1 MSRRRFAKVRFVK
14 MLTAIASFGL
24 TAFRTFEERGTAR
37 LRVRFRGAKVPKP
50 TTTTHTRANGTTTP
64 PRHMATAVP
73 PRISDGSDTSIPG
86 AATGTLAGGGAL
98 DVEGDAV
105 RDAIDK
111 LQRALTPSVVLDRE
125 LDARRN
131 DAAKVASGAAYK
143 SPYHDAHHATIV
155 AASALLGRALGEG
168 GVGTGFVYGA
178 ETMVRDALLMIEGAA
193 RDALRRDEGELPR
206 LFDIAEG
213 MRKRRDDARAA
224 ARQLVLAFSR
234 QNAGMGF
241 RERQRLR
248 DAVAQAKAQS
258 TRETEQEKARLAKEH
273 ESMREE
279 LELMQRQLIAARDAS
294 NAQIVQLSK
303 QVQHE
308 RNARGGDALEH
319 QQTGEHVRAK
329 LEMAEVK
336 IADLANQL
344 RNAQRERAI
353 EKAQLEDQLSEAL
366 EVGQGARAH
375 AVNARTVL
383 RRQKGRALRERC
395 FVVWKIK
402 AAAYALLK
410 KQTMEAAETVKA
422 VKKGYE
428 VQIAKTEKACLEK
441 VESMRNKLRGRDP
454 RDANKPALGDS
465 TNQKKGGN
473 KAPRADPWSF
483 LDESTKLEREIAKR
497 EREEERRARETVA
510 MAMAEDHIS
519 KIDEYY
525 AKAAE
530 AARQRNAG
538 RDDPNPEIVMVAH
551 NVSLASHPPPSP
563 LSMPLTAAREPRQS
577 KGFVHTYGGGD
588 RGATPRSGASSARS
602 KIEHTP
608 PRTAGRVPAP
618 TRVPVRRAESSSSSS
633 SEETEEPWKPES
645 PEPPPPPPPKLG
657 EPAEELA
664 FTESLYGLVPPP
676 QVPLGRKTRD
686 AGVAAP
692 RTEEEVEPAPPPPQ
706 RKLEPL
712 TAATAGMSGIGRG
725 AGRGGGL
732 APLMARSGDEPAVA
746 ASVEPARDRAE
757 PLRAETTEIRSDP
770 IRSEL
775 PTATTFI
782 PPPPPRAVPTFPRS
796 PPRSP
801 SRPIPPF
808 PRSTRTSEGGSR
820 PGTSG
825 GRSEGSGFP
834 SRQPTSGGSRP
845 GTAGAS
851 RPGTAGTAGAAGVR
865 SSVASLAA
873 SEAHTEYSEDFDDLP
888 EDLDLP

>member
-1 MSRRRFAKVRFVK
+1 M
-14 MLTAIASFGL
+14 
-24 TAFRTFEERGTAR
+24 
-37 LRVRFRGAKVPKP
+37 
-50 TTTTHTRANGTTTP
+50 
-64 PRHMATAVP
+64 
-73 PRISDGSDTSIPG
+73 
-86 AATGTLAGGGAL
+86 
-98 DVEGDAV
+98 

-308 RNARGGDALEH
+308 RNARGDALEH

-366 EVGQGARAH
+366 GWPGARAH

-497 EREEERRARETVA
+497 EREEERRARVTVA

-563 LSMPLTAAREPRQS
+563 LSMPLTARREPRQS
-577 KGFVHTYGGGD
+577 KGLFTRTGAGIEGD
-588 RGATPRSGASSARS
+588 AEERRVFGAVDD
-602 KIEHTP
+602 
-608 PRTAGRVPAP
+608 RTHAPEDRRRVPAP
-618 TRVPVRRAESSSSSS
+618 TRVPVRRAVVVVVLIRGDGGPVETRESR
-633 SEETEEPWKPES
+633 
-645 PEPPPPPPPKLG
+645 
-657 EPAEELA
+657 AA
-664 FTESLYGLVPPP
+664 AAAAA
-676 QVPLGRKTRD
+676 KTR
-686 AGVAAP
+686 
-692 RTEEEVEPAPPPPQ
+692 RT
-706 RKLEPL
+706 
-712 TAATAGMSGIGRG
+712 
-725 AGRGGGL
+725 RGGTGVH
-732 APLMARSGDEPAVA
+732 G
-746 ASVEPARDRAE
+746 E
-757 PLRAETTEIRSDP
+757 PLRTRASAAG
-770 IRSEL
+770 S
-775 PTATTFI
+775 
-782 PPPPPRAVPTFPRS
+782 PRAEDER
-796 PPRSP
+796 R
-801 SRPIPPF
+801 R
-808 PRSTRTSEGGSR
+808 RRRAEDGG
-820 PGTSG
+820 G
-825 GRSEGSGFP
+825 G
-834 SRQPTSGGSRP
+834 
-845 GTAGAS
+845 
-851 RPGTAGTAGAAGVR
+851 
-865 SSVASLAA
+865 
-873 SEAHTEYSEDFDDLP
+873 
-888 EDLDLP
+888 

>member
-1 MSRRRFAKVRFVK
+1 
-14 MLTAIASFGL
+14 
-24 TAFRTFEERGTAR
+24 
-37 LRVRFRGAKVPKP
+37 
-50 TTTTHTRANGTTTP
+50 
-64 PRHMATAVP
+64 MATAVP

-111 LQRALTPSVVLDRE
+111 LQKALTPSVVLDRE

-241 RERQRLR
+241 RERRRLR
-248 DAVAQAKAQS
+248 DAVAQARAES

-308 RNARGGDALEH
+308 RDARGGDALEH

-344 RNAQRERAI
+344 RNAQREHAI
-353 EKAQLEDQLSEAL
+353 EKARLEDRLSEAL
-366 EVGQGARAH
+366 EVGEGARAH

-402 AAAYALLK
+402 AAACVALN

-428 VQIAKTEKACLEK
+428 VQIAKTEKACVEK

-510 MAMAEDHIS
+510 MAMAEEHIS

-563 LSMPLTAAREPRQS
+563 LSMPLTAREPRQS
-577 KGFVHTYGGGD
+577 KGFVHTYGGD

-602 KIEHTP
+602 MIEPTP

-618 TRVPVRRAESSSSSS
+618 TRVPVRRAESESESSSS
-633 SEETEEPWKPES
+633 SEAAEDPWKPES

-692 RTEEEVEPAPPPPQ
+692 RTEEEVEPARSRRRESWNRSRRRRARGSAEREEEEEDSRRRWRGVGTSRAPPRASSP
-706 RKLEPL
+706 
-712 TAATAGMSGIGRG
+712 RG
-725 AGRGGGL
+725 
-732 APLMARSGDEPAVA
+732 
-746 ASVEPARDRAE
+746 
-757 PLRAETTEIRSDP
+757 TERRRRRFDP
-770 IRSEL
+770 IRSNRSSRRRRRSSRRRRRERFRL
-775 PTATTFI
+775 SRGRRPGRRRERFHLSRGRRE
-782 PPPPPRAVPTFPRS
+782 RAKGAGRA
-796 PPRSP
+796 R
-801 SRPIPPF
+801 RADA
-808 PRSTRTSEGGSR
+808 RRARGSR
-820 PGTSG
+820 
-825 GRSEGSGFP
+825 RD
-834 SRQPTSGGSRP
+834 RQPRGV
-845 GTAGAS
+845 AGRGRRA
-851 RPGTAGTAGAAGVR
+851 RDRGRRARVDRGRRARVDRGRRARVDRGRRARVDRGRRARVDRGRRVR
-865 SSVASLAA
+865 RG
-873 SEAHTEYSEDFDDLP
+873 
-888 EDLDLP
+888 

>member
-1 MSRRRFAKVRFVK
+1 
-14 MLTAIASFGL
+14 
-24 TAFRTFEERGTAR
+24 
-37 LRVRFRGAKVPKP
+37 
-50 TTTTHTRANGTTTP
+50 
-64 PRHMATAVP
+64 MATAVP

-111 LQRALTPSVVLDRE
+111 LQKALTPSVVLDRE

-241 RERQRLR
+241 RERRRLR
-248 DAVAQAKAQS
+248 DAVAQARAES

-308 RNARGGDALEH
+308 RDARGGDALEH

-344 RNAQRERAI
+344 RNAQREHAI
-353 EKAQLEDQLSEAL
+353 EKARLEDRLSEAL
-366 EVGQGARAH
+366 EVGEGARAH

-402 AAAYALLK
+402 AAACVALN

-428 VQIAKTEKACLEK
+428 VQIAKTEKACVEK

-483 LDESTKLEREIAKR
+483 LDESTKLEREIAKC

-510 MAMAEDHIS
+510 MAMAEEHIS

-563 LSMPLTAAREPRQS
+563 LSMPLTAREPRQS
-577 KGFVHTYGGGD
+577 KGFVHTYGGD

-602 KIEHTP
+602 MIEPTP

-618 TRVPVRRAESSSSSS
+618 TRVPVRRAESESESSSS
-633 SEETEEPWKPES
+633 SEAAEDPWKPES

-692 RTEEEVEPAPPPPQ
+692 RTEEEVEPAALPPP

-712 TAATAGMSGIGRG
+712 AAAAGAGIGREG
-725 AGRGGGL
+725 GRGGGL
-732 APLMARSGDEPAVA
+732 APSMARSGDESGAA
-746 ASVEPARDRAE
+746 ASVESARDRAE
-757 PLRAETTEIRSDP
+757 TSEIQSDP
-770 IRSEL
+770 IQSEL

-801 SRPIPPF
+801 SRAIPPF
-808 PRSTRTSEGGSR
+808 PRSTRTSEGSR

-825 GRSEGSGFP
+825 GRSEGPGLA
-834 SRQPTSGGSRP
+834 SRPPTSGDSRPGTAGASRP

-851 RPGTAGTAGAAGVR
+851 RPGTAGTAGVR

>member
-1 MSRRRFAKVRFVK
+1 
-14 MLTAIASFGL
+14 
-24 TAFRTFEERGTAR
+24 
-37 LRVRFRGAKVPKP
+37 
-50 TTTTHTRANGTTTP
+50 
-64 PRHMATAVP
+64 MATAVP
-73 PRISDGSDTSIPG
+73 PRISDGSDTTIPG

-206 LFDIAEG
+206 LFDIAQG

-248 DAVAQAKAQS
+248 DAVAQAKVES

-273 ESMREE
+273 ESAREE
-279 LELMQRQLIAARDAS
+279 LELMQRQLIAARETS
-294 NAQIVQLSK
+294 NAQIAQLLK
-303 QVQHE
+303 QVSHE

-319 QQTGEHVRAK
+319 QQTGEQVRAK

-353 EKAQLEDQLSEAL
+353 EKAWLEDRLSEAT
-366 EVGQGARAH
+366 EVGEGARAH

-395 FVVWKIK
+395 FVVWRIK
-402 AAAYALLK
+402 AAAYVALEK
-410 KQTMEAAETVKA
+410 REMEAAETVKA

-441 VESMRNKLRGRDP
+441 VESMRNKLRSRDP

-473 KAPRADPWSF
+473 EAPRADPWSF
-483 LDESTKLEREIAKR
+483 LDESIELEREIARR
-497 EREEERRARETVA
+497 EREEERRALETVA

-530 AARQRNAG
+530 AARRRNDAG
-538 RDDPNPEIVMVAH
+538 ADDPNPEIVMVAH
-551 NVSLASHPPPSP
+551 NVSLASRPPPSP
-563 LSMPLTAAREPRQS
+563 LSTPLMVQRGAETFKGEPRRS
-577 KGFVHTYGGGD
+577 KGFVHTYGGD
-588 RGATPRSGASSARS
+588 RGATPRGGASSARS
-602 KIEHTP
+602 TIEPTPRSMIEPTP

-633 SEETEEPWKPES
+633 SES
-645 PEPPPPPPPKLG
+645 PEPPPPPPPPLPPKLG

-676 QVPLGRKTRD
+676 RVPLGRKTRD
-686 AGVAAP
+686 AGALAAP
-692 RTEEEVEPAPPPPQ
+692 RTEEEVDPAALPPP

-712 TAATAGMSGIGRG
+712 TAATAGIGRG
-725 AGRGGGL
+725 GGRGGGL
-732 APLMARSGDEPAVA
+732 APLMARSGDEQGAA
-746 ASVEPARDRAE
+746 ASVEPTRDRAE
-757 PLRAETTEIRSDP
+757 TSEIRSDP

-782 PPPPPRAVPTFPRS
+782 PPPPPRAIPTFPRS

-801 SRPIPPF
+801 SRAVPPF
-808 PRSTRTSEGGSR
+808 PRSMRTSEGGSR
-820 PGTSG
+820 PS
-825 GRSEGSGFP
+825 
-834 SRQPTSGGSRP
+834 TSGGSRP

-851 RPGTAGTAGAAGVR
+851 RPGTAGVR

-888 EDLDLP
+888 EDLDPP

>member
-1 MSRRRFAKVRFVK
+1 
-14 MLTAIASFGL
+14 
-24 TAFRTFEERGTAR
+24 
-37 LRVRFRGAKVPKP
+37 
-50 TTTTHTRANGTTTP
+50 
-64 PRHMATAVP
+64 MATAVP
-73 PRISDGSDTSIPG
+73 PLISDGSDTTILG
-86 AATGTLAGGGAL
+86 AATGALAGGGAL

-206 LFDIAEG
+206 LFDIAQG

-248 DAVAQAKAQS
+248 DAVAQAKAES

-273 ESMREE
+273 ESAREE

-294 NAQIVQLSK
+294 NAQIAQLLK

-308 RNARGGDALEH
+308 RTARGGDALEH
-319 QQTGEHVRAK
+319 QQTGEQVRAK

-353 EKAQLEDQLSEAL
+353 EKARLEDQLSEAT
-366 EVGQGARAH
+366 EVGKGARAH

-395 FVVWKIK
+395 FVVWRIK
-402 AAAYALLK
+402 AAAYVALK
-410 KQTMEAAETVKA
+410 KREMEAAETVKA

-551 NVSLASHPPPSP
+551 NVSLASRPPPSP
-563 LSMPLTAAREPRQS
+563 LSMPLSMAREPRRS
-577 KGFVHTYGGGD
+577 KGFVHTYGGD
-588 RGATPRSGASSARS
+588 RGATPRSEASSARS
-602 KIEHTP
+602 TIEPTP

-633 SEETEEPWKPES
+633 SEASEDPWKPES

-676 QVPLGRKTRD
+676 RVPLGRKTRD
-686 AGVAAP
+686 AGALAAP
-692 RTEEEVEPAPPPPQ
+692 RTEEEVEPAALPPP
-706 RKLEPL
+706 RTLEPL
-712 TAATAGMSGIGRG
+712 AAATAGAGIGRG
-725 AGRGGGL
+725 EPGRGGGL
-732 APLMARSGDEPAVA
+732 APLMSRSGDEPGAA
-746 ASVEPARDRAE
+746 ASVEPTRDRAE
-757 PLRAETTEIRSDP
+757 TSEIRSDP
-770 IRSEL
+770 IQSEIRSDPIQSEIRSDPIPSELPL

-782 PPPPPRAVPTFPRS
+782 PPPPPRAIPTFPRS

-801 SRPIPPF
+801 SRAVPPY
-808 PRSTRTSEGGSR
+808 PRSMRTSEGVSR
-820 PGTSG
+820 PSTSG
-825 GRSEGSGFP
+825 GRSEGPGLA
-834 SRQPTSGGSRP
+834 SRPPTSGGSRP
-845 GTAGAS
+845 GTAGTS
-851 RPGTAGTAGAAGVR
+851 RPGTAGVR

>member
-1 MSRRRFAKVRFVK
+1 
-14 MLTAIASFGL
+14 
-24 TAFRTFEERGTAR
+24 
-37 LRVRFRGAKVPKP
+37 
-50 TTTTHTRANGTTTP
+50 
-64 PRHMATAVP
+64 MATAVP

-111 LQRALTPSVVLDRE
+111 LQKALTPSVVLDRE

-143 SPYHDAHHATIV
+143 SPYRRASRHH
-155 AASALLGRALGEG
+155 RRR
-168 GVGTGFVYGA
+168 
-178 ETMVRDALLMIEGAA
+178 VRAA
-193 RDALRRDEGELPR
+193 RQGAGRGRRRHRIRLRRGDHGARRPAHDRGRRARALRRDEGELPR

-241 RERQRLR
+241 RERRRLR
-248 DAVAQAKAQS
+248 DAVAQARAES

-303 QVQHE
+303 QVQHG
-308 RNARGGDALEH
+308 ATRGGDALEH

-344 RNAQRERAI
+344 RNAQREHAI
-353 EKAQLEDQLSEAL
+353 EKARLEDRLSEAL
-366 EVGQGARAH
+366 EVGEGARAH

-402 AAAYALLK
+402 AAACVALK

-428 VQIAKTEKACLEK
+428 VQIAKTENLSVEK

-497 EREEERRARETVA
+497 EREEERRAR
-510 MAMAEDHIS
+510 
-519 KIDEYY
+519 
-525 AKAAE
+525 
-530 AARQRNAG
+530 
-538 RDDPNPEIVMVAH
+538 
-551 NVSLASHPPPSP
+551 
-563 LSMPLTAAREPRQS
+563 
-577 KGFVHTYGGGD
+577 
-588 RGATPRSGASSARS
+588 
-602 KIEHTP
+602 
-608 PRTAGRVPAP
+608 
-618 TRVPVRRAESSSSSS
+618 RR
-633 SEETEEPWKPES
+633 W
-645 PEPPPPPPPKLG
+645 
-657 EPAEELA
+657 
-664 FTESLYGLVPPP
+664 
-676 QVPLGRKTRD
+676 R
-686 AGVAAP
+686 
-692 RTEEEVEPAPPPPQ
+692 
-706 RKLEPL
+706 
-712 TAATAGMSGIGRG
+712 
-725 AGRGGGL
+725 
-732 APLMARSGDEPAVA
+732 
-746 ASVEPARDRAE
+746 
-757 PLRAETTEIRSDP
+757 
-770 IRSEL
+770 
-775 PTATTFI
+775 
-782 PPPPPRAVPTFPRS
+782 
-796 PPRSP
+796 
-801 SRPIPPF
+801 
-808 PRSTRTSEGGSR
+808 
-820 PGTSG
+820 
-825 GRSEGSGFP
+825 
-834 SRQPTSGGSRP
+834 
-845 GTAGAS
+845 
-851 RPGTAGTAGAAGVR
+851 
-865 SSVASLAA
+865 
-873 SEAHTEYSEDFDDLP
+873 
-888 EDLDLP
+888 

>member
-1 MSRRRFAKVRFVK
+1 MRR
-14 MLTAIASFGL
+14 G
-24 TAFRTFEERGTAR
+24 ERHSVHNAAC
-37 LRVRFRGAKVPKP
+37 VFRGAKVPVC
-50 TTTTHTRANGTTTP
+50 HTRANGTTTP
-64 PRHMATAVP
+64 PGPAMATAVP
-73 PRISDGSDTSIPG
+73 PRISDGSDTTMPG

-206 LFDIAEG
+206 LFDIAQG

-248 DAVAQAKAQS
+248 DAVAQAKAES

-273 ESMREE
+273 ESAREE

-294 NAQIVQLSK
+294 NAQIAQLLK

-319 QQTGEHVRAK
+319 QQTGEQVRAK

-353 EKAQLEDQLSEAL
+353 EKARLEDQLSEAT
-366 EVGQGARAH
+366 EVGEGARAH

-395 FVVWKIK
+395 FVVWRIK
-402 AAAYALLK
+402 AAAYVALK
-410 KQTMEAAETVKA
+410 KQEMEAAETVKA

-551 NVSLASHPPPSP
+551 NVSLASRPPPSP
-563 LSMPLTAAREPRQS
+563 LSMPLSMAREPRRS
-577 KGFVHTYGGGD
+577 KGFVHTYGGD
-588 RGATPRSGASSARS
+588 RGATPRSEASSARS
-602 KIEHTP
+602 TIEPTP

-633 SEETEEPWKPES
+633 SEASEDPWKPES

-676 QVPLGRKTRD
+676 RVPLGRKTRD
-686 AGVAAP
+686 ADALAAP
-692 RTEEEVEPAPPPPQ
+692 RTEEEVEPAALPPP

-712 TAATAGMSGIGRG
+712 TAATAGAGIGEPG
-725 AGRGGGL
+725 GGRGGGL
-732 APLMARSGDEPAVA
+732 APSTVRSGDEPGAA
-746 ASVEPARDRAE
+746 ASVEPTRDRAE
-757 PLRAETTEIRSDP
+757 TSEIRSDPIQSEIQSDP

-782 PPPPPRAVPTFPRS
+782 PPPPPRAIPTFPRS

-801 SRPIPPF
+801 SRAIPPY
-808 PRSTRTSEGGSR
+808 PRSMRTSEGGSR
-820 PGTSG
+820 PSTSG
-825 GRSEGSGFP
+825 GRSEGSGLA
-834 SRQPTSGGSRP
+834 SRPPTSGGSRP

-851 RPGTAGTAGAAGVR
+851 RPGTAEVR